1 MYKRQ
6 LLAKEDNLDFR
17 GVMPQK
23 LQRLSLKELLN
34 EDLMTESIINN
45 ILGGIAFYDVY
56 EDQVQLLRA
65 NEQYR
70 RITGD
75 DLLEPA
81 PGHKTRLDNV
91 YPEDR
96 AKTMDIFLQARK
108 NIPNGAL
115 GEVRYLREDGNTIW
129 PVSYTHLGEAP
140 ARRVLLCHPGCA

>member
-1 MYKRQ
+1 MPIEIFEP
-6 LLAKEDNLDFR
+6 LLANEDNLDFR

-81 PGHKTRLDNV
+81 PRSQNQTGQRLS
-91 YPEDR
+91 EDR

-108 NIPNGAL
+108 K
-115 GEVRYLREDGNTIW
+115 Y
-129 PVSYTHLGEAP
+129 SQ
-140 ARRVLLCHPGCA
+140 RRFG